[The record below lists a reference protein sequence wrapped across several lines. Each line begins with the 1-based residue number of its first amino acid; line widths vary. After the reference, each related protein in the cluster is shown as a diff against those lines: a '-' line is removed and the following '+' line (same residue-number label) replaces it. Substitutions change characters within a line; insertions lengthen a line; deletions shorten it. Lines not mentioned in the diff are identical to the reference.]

1 MTHADYDARAS
12 DARLLAAALDAHG
25 SQLALAA
32 AIAYRRETVG
42 RWVALARANKLRL
55 TPRARRDLRASL
67 PPDVPQPEE

>member
-1 MTHADYDARAS
+1 MTDYDTRAQ
-12 DARLLAAALDAHG
+12 DAQLVAQALDAYG

-42 RWVALARANKLRL
+42 RWCALARAGKLRL

-67 PPDVPQPEE
+67 TPALTEP